1 MLLFCVV
8 RCQVCA
14 FEDHVGQRSSTGGHG
29 MGSQAEERRGRS
41 PGKEEAAAA
50 SPDGPPHKRIKGCAI
65 LLPKL
70 LQRVTGT
77 QVKDGWEWKL
87 KETP

>member
-1 MLLFCVV
+1 
-8 RCQVCA
+8 
-14 FEDHVGQRSSTGGHG
+14 
-29 MGSQAEERRGRS
+29 MGSQAEGGVAERRGRS

-50 SPDGPPHKRIKGCAI
+50 SPDGLPHKRIKGCGI

-70 LQRVTGT
+70 LQRATGT